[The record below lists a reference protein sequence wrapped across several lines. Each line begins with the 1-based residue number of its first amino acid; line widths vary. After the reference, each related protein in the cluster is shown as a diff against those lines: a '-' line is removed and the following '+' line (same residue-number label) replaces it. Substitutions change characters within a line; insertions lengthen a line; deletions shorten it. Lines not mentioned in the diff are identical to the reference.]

1 VADPQAGKLS
11 VRTKLLYGVGDVGNA
26 VVNSAVQFFLLIFY
40 TDAALLSPALVGSA
54 PFVGKLWDAINDP
67 IAGWLTD
74 RMSSPRFGK
83 RRVFMIFG
91 AVRLAI
97 SIMLLWFVPQ
107 GLSPPPSSP
116 GLSSPSSCLIACAG
130 GAPGRAVI
138 TDPN

>member
-1 VADPQAGKLS
+1 MADPQAGKLS
-11 VRTKLLYGVGDVGNA
+11 LKTKLLYGVGDVGNA

-74 RMSSPRFGK
+74 RMASPRFGK
-83 RRVFMIFG
+83 RRVFMIFC

-107 GLSPPPSSP
+107 GLSPAAVFTWILLTFILFDSLC
-116 GLSSPSSCLIACAG
+116 GRCA
-130 GAPGRAVI
+130 R
-138 TDPN
+138 TRCDH